1 MSVWFQITT
10 AMFYEWT
17 DTARVWCVQ
26 DEWNNLGTS
35 LMEYIRV
42 LKEMGYKYIEKMLIH
57 CSEGEY
63 SEIRTS
69 DVAYSI

>member
-1 MSVWFQITT
+1 M
-10 AMFYEWT
+10 AMFCEWT

-26 DEWNNLGTS
+26 DDWNCLGSS
-35 LMEYIRV
+35 LMEYIQV

-69 DVAYSI
+69 DVARSI

>member
-1 MSVWFQITT
+1 VFEMSVWFQMTT
-10 AMFYEWT
+10 EMFYEWT

-26 DEWNNLGTS
+26 DEWNNLGSS
-35 LMEYIRV
+35 LIEYIQV

-63 SEIRTS
+63 
-69 DVAYSI
+69 